1 MTERELINKVEALK
15 KLAAEPEFDKWW
27 AGQGVFIDPDTEDV
41 SWFDKRKE
49 LAGIAFI
56 AGFALANDALPI
68 IDAQAEEIRLTAERA
83 NREAQLACDLRSSQ
97 DEVIERCAKAVE
109 DLSPEAAM
117 RLREHCGSVSDDE
130 YAVSGEDFGE
140 LRRENA
146 RQAER
151 IAELGALLKDAAAQ
165 FDRLT
170 AEQEDC
176 GIPGTECA
184 LQNCGKDYWLDGIK
198 GKLADFRAK
207 EGA

>member
-1 MTERELINKVEALK
+1 MTPELTEKIENLRR
-15 KLAAEPEFDKWW
+15 LAVEPEFDKWW
-27 AGQGVFIDPDTEDV
+27 AKQGIFIDPDTEDV

-68 IDAQAEEIRLTAERA
+68 IEAEAEEIRLTAERA

-97 DEVIERCAKAVE
+97 DEVIERCAKAIE

-117 RLREHCGSVSDDE
+117 WLREHCGSVSDAE

-151 IAELGALLKDAAAQ
+151 IAELVRHLEAAEATLRQ
-165 FDRLT
+165 IQDNDPYSC
-170 AEQEDC
+170 QESS
-176 GIPGTECA
+176 E
-184 LQNCGKDYWLDGIK
+184 
-198 GKLADFRAK
+198 LAREYFRAK
-207 EGA
+207 GGANG